1 MRNDWNRQP
10 GESPRA
16 HALFSS
22 YLDLGP
28 GRSLPALARSEGIS
42 LSYLKKLS
50 ANWRWQER
58 ALAWQGNLTASDDE
72 ELVKEA
78 RERQLRD
85 AVTLQQL
92 ARAQLSRWVARDP
105 EGTSRLIRQLNPT
118 QVARFW
124 QTGFHLENELL
135 PPIKPPQE
143 IAVAEQIK
151 ETEKEQAEIKHP
163 SFSQCMK
170 RLLRAARKA
179 GLRGPRLEAVRT
191 KFLRWLWL
199 PEEADLETMAH
210 PMLIAKGDHS
220 CSP

>member
-10 GESPRA
+10 EESSRVY
-16 HALFSS
+16 ALFSS
-22 YLDLGP
+22 YLALGP
-28 GRSLPALARSEGIS
+28 GRSLPALARSEGVS
-42 LSYLKKLS
+42 LSYVKKLS
-50 ANWRWQER
+50 ADWRWQER
-58 ALAWQGNLTASDDE
+58 ALAWQANLTASDDE

-92 ARAQLSRWVARDP
+92 ARVQLSRWVARDP

-135 PPIKPPQE
+135 PPVKPPE
-143 IAVAEQIK
+143 ETAIAEQIK
-151 ETEKEQAEIKHP
+151 AVEKEEVEIKYP
-163 SFSQCMK
+163 SFAQSMT
-170 RLLRAARKA
+170 RLMSAARKA
-179 GLRGPRLEAVRT
+179 GLRGPRLEAMRT

-199 PEEADLETMAH
+199 PEEADLETLAH
-210 PMLIAKGDHS
+210 PLLVGDHS
-220 CSP
+220 CNP